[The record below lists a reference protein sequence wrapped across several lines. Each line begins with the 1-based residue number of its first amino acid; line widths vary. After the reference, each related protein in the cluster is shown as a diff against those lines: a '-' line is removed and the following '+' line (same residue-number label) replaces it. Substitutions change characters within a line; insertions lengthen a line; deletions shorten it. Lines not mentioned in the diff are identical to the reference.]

1 MVDGDFREFW
11 WQISKV
17 SVSVFFRL
25 RWLSEGCA
33 HKHAINWL
41 LLIIWNY
48 MWLIVILSWFFI
60 LYLKIAAIIKINF
73 THPMLIAHFFP
84 FLLCPVELNRPLH
97 RIIYITSPLDSPFT
111 IIYRRLHVTYIH
123 MEGLGYHKGHHW
135 SSTEVAPTLND
146 LPLEWVWNNT
156 LFNGKTCWP
165 VHRWSMTPVG
175 LRFKTRVTSLSTP
188 NGRPV
193 RAWRLWRASGKPC
206 KRRALATWE
215 AGSWR
220 TKRGKISSDFRGTFE
235 TT

>member
-1 MVDGDFREFW
+1 
-11 WQISKV
+11 
-17 SVSVFFRL
+17 
-25 RWLSEGCA
+25 
-33 HKHAINWL
+33 
-41 LLIIWNY
+41 

-123 MEGLGYHKGHHW
+123 MEGLGYHNKGHHW
-135 SSTEVAPTLND
+135 SSTNE
-146 LPLEWVWNNT
+146 
-156 LFNGKTCWP
+156 KTCWP

-175 LRFKTRVTSLSTP
+175 LGFKPRATSLSTP

-193 RAWRLWRASGKPC
+193 GAWRLWRASGKPSEGRLQPGRQGVDGQ
-206 KRRALATWE
+206 K
-215 AGSWR
+215 GV
-220 TKRGKISSDFRGTFE
+220 KIQPSLEEHLKQPIVWVGG
-235 TT
+235 